1 MEGRLPGGNFSKII
15 PVKYQGIPPPGA
27 TPKGVCHHGQYLDQT
42 NGIFSCTD
50 AHKA

>member
-15 PVKYQGIPPPGA
+15 PVKHQGIPPPGA